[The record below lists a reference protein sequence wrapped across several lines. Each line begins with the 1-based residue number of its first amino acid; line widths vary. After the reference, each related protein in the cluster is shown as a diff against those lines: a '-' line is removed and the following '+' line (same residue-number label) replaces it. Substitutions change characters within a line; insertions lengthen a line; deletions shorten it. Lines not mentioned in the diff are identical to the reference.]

1 MTELMKRY
9 EAETGESAIMLVCT
23 PSNSPRL
30 NIAKVTDEYINW
42 LESEYAHA
50 TVEIERLNRE
60 LVEARIMNAEQR
72 RAQ

>member
-1 MTELMKRY
+1 MTIKEIRM
-9 EAETGESAIMLVCT
+9 EFTGVAGEVPGGA
-23 PSNSPRL
+23 
-30 NIAKVTDEYINW
+30 EYINW

-72 RAQ
+72 MAQ